1 MTIKC
6 NFYSYVIVIIVE
18 TIIRYKKVMIAV
30 VAVVMRKQDDSSDG
44 IIIHLSS
51 IGKSNI
57 TINRACTW
65 LKAKIRDA
73 CRYLCLG
80 IHAHID
86 IYLTY

>member
-1 MTIKC
+1 
-6 NFYSYVIVIIVE
+6 
-18 TIIRYKKVMIAV
+18 MIAV
-30 VAVVMRKQDDSSDG
+30 IAVVMRKQDDSSDG

-51 IGKSNI
+51 IGKSI

-65 LKAKIRDA
+65 LKAIIRDA
-73 CRYLCLG
+73 CRYLYLG